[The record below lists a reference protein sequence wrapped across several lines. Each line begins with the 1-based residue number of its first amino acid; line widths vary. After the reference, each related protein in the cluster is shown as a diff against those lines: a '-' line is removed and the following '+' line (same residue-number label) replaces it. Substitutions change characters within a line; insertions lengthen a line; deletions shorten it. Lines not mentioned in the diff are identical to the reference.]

1 MAGPSEGKWVPAQGR
16 ALMLIVRRLHV
27 ENAVSLDRIYVL
39 SPFRDVV
46 TQCRR
51 LALGEFEAEEW
62 AASHVGTVHRM
73 QGKEAD
79 VVLLV
84 LGTDPSPAKKARD
97 WAARPANLLNVAVSR
112 ARRRLFVIGNHA
124 EWRDVPNFREA
135 ARLLHRHPWP
145 PPITALVI
153 VGTKL
158 SAPRFTGGP
167 HRRRESSPV
176 AGGWSGRL
184 PSRQLPIWSTGSGR

>member
-1 MAGPSEGKWVPAQGR
+1 VAGPSEGKWVPAQGR
-16 ALMLIVRRLHV
+16 ALMQILRRLHV

-51 LALGEFEAEEW
+51 LALGELEAEEW

-79 VVLLV
+79 VVVLV

-145 PPITALVI
+145 HPRSPHLLASARS
-153 VGTKL
+153 
-158 SAPRFTGGP
+158 SAPGRGAA
-167 HRRRESSPV
+167 PV
-176 AGGWSGRL
+176 
-184 PSRQLPIWSTGSGR
+184 PPCVYIGSVVSDRIR